1 MKKIFIFVQQLS
13 KPGGSETVEVLL
25 ANEFSKQYK
34 TYLVV
39 TGEPLNKDVFDVTK
53 DVEIIYLN
61 RPQNSQ
67 IDEKIVEF
75 CRVKQKIKAFSLI
88 IKNVHYAL
96 FGKFKIRK
104 KIKELTTEED
114 VLIGS
119 SLDNYLIIPRRRK
132 FIMHYHFN
140 EKKFNSFFESLTR
153 CLFRKPDA
161 YVFLNDEIK
170 NSIIKK
176 HKSIKKK
183 SYAILNPIKVSR
195 ELILKENSNNL
206 VFIGRFSKQ
215 KNLSLMIDSLNLLKE
230 QNFNFRLDMY
240 GDGPEKENII
250 KQVNDLNLNDFIFIH
265 PSTNNVKEAL
275 ENKDLLLLSS
285 SFEGTPLVISE
296 ANSLSVPVFSTNFG
310 STTQSVITLQNGRIA
325 SKNDKETYAK
335 ELTEL
340 LSNKELVKSLRI
352 SSFES
357 TEKYDIGEISKN
369 WVEIFKKF

>member
-1 MKKIFIFVQQLS
+1 M
-13 KPGGSETVEVLL
+13 
-25 ANEFSKQYK
+25 
-34 TYLVV
+34 LV
-39 TGEPLNKDVFDVTK
+39 F
-53 DVEIIYLN
+53 
-61 RPQNSQ
+61 
-67 IDEKIVEF
+67 
-75 CRVKQKIKAFSLI
+75 
-88 IKNVHYAL
+88 KNVHYAL

-206 VFIGRFSKQ
+206 VFVGRFSKQ

-230 QNFNFRLDMY
+230 QNLNFRLDMY

-265 PSTNNVKEAL
+265 PSTNNVKEAF

-296 ANSLSVPVFSTNFG
+296 ANALSVPVFSTNFG
-310 STTQSVITLQNGRIA
+310 LTTQSVITLKNGRIA

-335 ELTEL
+335 ELMEL
-340 LSNKELVKSLRI
+340 LSNKELMKSLKI

-357 TEKYDIGEISKN
+357 TEKYDIGEISKK
-369 WVEIFKKF
+369 WAEIFKKF